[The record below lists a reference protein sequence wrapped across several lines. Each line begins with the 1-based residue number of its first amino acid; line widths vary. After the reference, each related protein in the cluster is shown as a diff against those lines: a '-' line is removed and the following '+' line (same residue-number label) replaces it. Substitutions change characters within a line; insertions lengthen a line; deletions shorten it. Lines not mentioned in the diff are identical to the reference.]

1 MKSLRSPALS
11 FEPAGN
17 QIDLGMTLCY
27 IKLRASARMNVTSII
42 LYLIGLGL
50 LLLCSSFF
58 SGSETALSA
67 LTQTQVQRIRG
78 DKKKSSR
85 AIINF
90 LDEPRRLFITV
101 LFGNTLV
108 NMAFISITGTLIYNN
123 LFKGKSP
130 ALSYV
135 AAISIQTTLL
145 LIFGEITPKT
155 YAIKNSE
162 KFSRAV
168 ARLLWI
174 FSLLIY
180 PFRRGLRFLTDILL
194 LLFGVR
200 SVVDQT
206 PLTSEEIR
214 AIIKTTEEEGALD
227 EEEGEIIHNIF
238 ELHNIPAKEAMVPR
252 TEMVCVEA
260 SQTIQEAFNMTKEA
274 GYSRLPVYRD
284 QIDNICG
291 IFYVKDMPRWKGL
304 KVEGLGGRSIEQL
317 RIEEFLAQSEVLK
330 ELNPGNENTLI
341 RQPFFVYKTK
351 KIEALMREM
360 RKKKQQMAI
369 LLGEYGGIAGLI
381 TSEDI
386 IEEVLGEIFDEYD
399 KLSELTVKHD
409 PKDRSSFI
417 IPGFVSLR
425 SLNRQLK
432 VKLDLSLADTIGGY
446 VVQLFGAIPSMGDVV
461 TDKSNNLE
469 FEILKMTRNKIN
481 LIKLRKLTKPAK
493 NTKHFKLTL
502 LCLPIWSLASLGTV
516 QGGSSI
522 QDGFFPILVFSFL
535 LVLSLFLIAF
545 YAGSETA
552 VVSASK
558 ARIDVLAQRKNT
570 QALIIQKLW
579 QEPERM
585 LGIVLVGTNLMSTSA
600 GVAGLRLINHALPG
614 REGLQEFLNTVI
626 MTLIILIFCE
636 ILPKTTFRAK
646 ADSLVLRSAYG
657 LWVSGL
663 LLRPIVAFVTKITNF
678 MVRMAG
684 EEDTEERQRIM
695 REELKL
701 LAQMGERDGV
711 LKREQL
717 QMISGVLDLEEMT
730 LEKVMTP
737 LVDIMAL
744 PKKATVRQFYET
756 VSETGYSRIPIYE
769 DRVDNLIG
777 LVNVLDVLYSEP
789 PSSTIAPYVR
799 RDVRHEP
806 ESKRVF
812 NLLRELK
819 RSRETMVFIVDEYGG
834 IVGLTT
840 LEDLIEEV
848 LGEIRDEKDKDE
860 EGTIHQIS
868 DRSIECDGK
877 TEIQWINNLYRMS
890 IPSGDYNT
898 IAGYVIS
905 LIERIPKRGE
915 FVETDELKIVVLD
928 ADSRRI
934 RRLRIQ
940 KK

>member
-1 MKSLRSPALS
+1 
-11 FEPAGN
+11 
-17 QIDLGMTLCY
+17 
-27 IKLRASARMNVTSII
+27 MNATAII

-67 LTQTQVQRIRG
+67 LTKTQIQRIRG

-101 LFGNTLV
+101 LFGNILV
-108 NMAFISITGTLIYNN
+108 NMAFVSITGSFIYNDM
-123 LFKGKSP
+123 FKGKRP
-130 ALSYV
+130 GLAYAV
-135 AAISIQTTLL
+135 AILIQTLLL

-168 ARLLWI
+168 AQTLWI
-174 FSLLIY
+174 FSSLIY

-194 LLFGVR
+194 PLFGVR

-238 ELHNIPAKEAMVPR
+238 ELHDIPAKEAMVPR
-252 TEMVCVEA
+252 TEIVCVEV
-260 SQTIQEAFNMTKEA
+260 SQTIQEAFNLTKKA
-274 GYSRLPVYRD
+274 GHSRLPVYRN

-304 KVEGLGGRSIEQL
+304 KVDSPGSRSIEQL
-317 RIEEFLAQSEVLK
+317 SIEEFLAKSEVLK
-330 ELNPGNENTLI
+330 ELNPGNEDTLI

-351 KIEALMREM
+351 KIGALMREM
-360 RKKKQQMAI
+360 RKQKQQMAI
-369 LLGEYGGIAGLI
+369 LLGEYGGVSGLI

-399 KLSELTVKHD
+399 KLSELTIKHD

-425 SLNRQLK
+425 SLNKHLK
-432 VKLDLSLADTIGGY
+432 TQLDLSAADTIGGY
-446 VVQLFGAIPSMGDVV
+446 TVQLFGAIPNKGDVV
-461 TDKSNNLE
+461 TDKTNNLE
-469 FEILKMTRNKIN
+469 FEVLKMTRNRVD
-481 LIKLRKLTKPAK
+481 LIKLRKLTKPAGK
-493 NTKHFKLTL
+493 AKHSKLIL
-502 LCLPIWSLASLGTV
+502 LFLPLWSLASLGAFQGSRSV
-516 QGGSSI
+516 Q
-522 QDGFFPILVFSFL
+522 DDFFPILAFSFL
-535 LVLSLFLIAF
+535 LVFSLLLIAF
-545 YAGSETA
+545 YEGSETA
-552 VVSASK
+552 VVSTSK
-558 ARIDVLAQRKNT
+558 ARIDVLAQRKNR
-570 QALIIQKLW
+570 QALIIKKLW

-585 LGIVLVGTNLMSTSA
+585 LGIVLVGTNLMATAA
-600 GVAGLRLINHALPG
+600 GAAGLRLINYALPG
-614 REGLQEFLNTVI
+614 REGLQEVLNTVV

-646 ADSLVLRSAYG
+646 ADSLALRSAQG
-657 LWVSGL
+657 LWLSGIL
-663 LLRPIVAFVTKITNF
+663 FRPIVAFVTKITNF
-678 MVRMAG
+678 VVRMAG
-684 EEDTEERQRIM
+684 EEGAEERQRCM

-701 LAQMGERDGV
+701 LAQMGDREGV

-717 QMISGVLDLEEMT
+717 QMISSVLDLEDMT
-730 LEKVMTP
+730 VEKVMTP
-737 LVDIMAL
+737 LVDIVAL
-744 PKKATVRQFYET
+744 PKKATLRQFYRT
-756 VSETGYSRIPIYE
+756 VSETGYSRIPVYE
-769 DRVDNLIG
+769 ERVDNLIG
-777 LVNVLDVLYSEP
+777 LVNVLDVLYSEL

-819 RSRETMVFIVDEYGG
+819 RSRETMVFVVDEYGG

-848 LGEIRDEKDKDE
+848 LGEIRDEKDRDE
-860 EGTIHQIS
+860 EGAIHQIS
-868 DRSIECDGK
+868 DRIIECDGK
-877 TEIQWINNLYRMS
+877 TEIQWINNLYEMS

-915 FVETDELKIVVLD
+915 FVETDKLKIVVLD
-928 ADSRRI
+928 ADSKRI